1 MLGSLSG
8 KTVLVTGAG
17 QGIGRAIAVRMAQQG
32 ASAVA
37 VADRNE
43 ETAAETAELVR
54 GAGARAEAIVCDLR
68 LRGSIEESVARTAR
82 CFDGLDVLVNNAGVI
97 ETAFTSD
104 RERGVDSLSEEVW
117 DAVYEVNL
125 KAVWLTTKFAAP
137 HLRRS
142 SRGPAIVNT
151 ASVSGLTGFPNAPAY
166 GVTKAGVIHLT
177 KVTAVDLAPVRCNCF
192 CPGVIDTPLAQDYL
206 AAAQDRA
213 AMERELTAPQLV
225 KRLGQPDEV
234 AKLACFLAS
243 DDAAFITGAS
253 YVIDGGALAWLGVR
267 TEDARHHC

>member
-1 MLGSLSG
+1 MRGSLDG
-8 KTVLVTGAG
+8 RIGLVTGAG
-17 QGIGRAIAVRMAQQG
+17 QGIGRAIAVEMARQG
-32 ASAVA
+32 AAAVA

-54 GAGARAEAIVCDLR
+54 VAGAQAEPVVCDLR
-68 LRGSIEESVARTAR
+68 VRDSIAEMVTRTVER
-82 CFDGLDVLVNNAGVI
+82 FDGLDVLVNNAGVI
-97 ETAFTSD
+97 ETAFTA
-104 RERGVDSLSEEVW
+104 EPARGVDSLSEEVW

-137 HLRRS
+137 YLRRS
-142 SRGPAIVNT
+142 PRGPAIVNT

-192 CPGVIDTPLAQDYL
+192 CPGVIETPLAREYF
-206 AAAQDRA
+206 AAAEDRDA
-213 AMERELTAPQLV
+213 LERELTAPQLV
-225 KRLGQPDEV
+225 ERLGRPEEV

-243 DDAAFITGAS
+243 DDAAFITGSS

-267 TEDARHHC
+267 D